1 MGQVAE
7 EQNEYLQFYFR
18 TFLTI
23 DKSDI
28 STNL

>member
-18 TFLTI
+18 IFLTI